1 MRRATTLALMFAAAA
16 RASRRVPP
24 RRAAPLTELSEEQ
37 DAEAIKEMRLRQEA
51 ANPECAATA
60 TELELARM
68 EIAALEHDNELLSS
82 ENKILADENHLEDV
96 VSDIREYLA
105 HVMDGDD
112 VVPP

>member
-1 MRRATTLALMFAAAA
+1 MRRA
-16 RASRRVPP
+16 ASRRAAP
-24 RRAAPLTELSEEQ
+24 RRPRTHPVGGQPLTELSEEQ